1 MENCFPSIAMPG
13 MRGRRSIAARDRPL
27 DNWRLECPA
36 DTRDT
41 DFPGA
46 ILRSRRNL
54 ILPTRGHLRHLGQK
68 SLPHRWSV
76 ARRLRPRRRRL
87 PSRRNKIRR
96 TQANEHSFATFLPR
110 GSILISQ
117 SPGYRRPSRERPP
130 AAERRTGSARDTEN
144 IETAPRVRG
153 YRSYRA
159 RARDLRFAFP
169 YATRNAQVSSLIG
182 GISPTPG
189 ERRRFYAA

>member
-1 MENCFPSIAMPG
+1 VSRAYP
-13 MRGRRSIAARDRPL
+13 
-27 DNWRLECPA
+27 
-36 DTRDT
+36 RDT

-130 AAERRTGSARDTEN
+130 AAREKNRERERHRKYRDRSSRAR
-144 IETAPRVRG
+144 I
-153 YRSYRA
+153 SLLLRA
-159 RARDLRFAFP
+159 RARF
-169 YATRNAQVSSLIG
+169 ATRVSPRDAER
-182 GISPTPG
+182 PTFVAH
-189 ERRRFYAA
+189 RRNFADPQRTATLYA